1 MGIRSSMAIMLAAT
15 ASLLGGCSSIFGG
28 HHFTA
33 QEQQWMQYASEPA
46 GYAQAQMAQGRQAL
60 QDEQYGA
67 AIIAFRNA
75 QRFPECA
82 AAAANGL
89 GVAYAQIGRT
99 DVAEHY
105 FELAVSQAP
114 EDRRFSANLDR
125 LRYQLAATQT
135 ASAILTADASQGS
148 ANAVRAAFPGTA
160 LRAGIRVEEPQAK
173 MARVSQ
179 TEVRLATADAG
190 QPDLR
195 RRAPV
200 VSVVATSVDTAAR
213 RRNPNYPIRIELAP
227 RAMADAGNRQN
238 YPVRIAF

>member
-1 MGIRSSMAIMLAAT
+1 MRIRSSTAIMLAAT
-15 ASLLGGCSSIFGG
+15 ASFLGGCSSIFGG

-200 VSVVATSVDTAAR
+200 ASVVATSVDTAAR